1 MLTKLP
7 TGSNICNRKL
17 PTGSKRV
24 LRKEE
29 WVLGICWNAVHYK
42 LTGEKPFT
50 LQEAITLADWMDCSL
65 DWLTGRK
72 PE

>member
-1 MLTKLP
+1 MD
-7 TGSNICNRKL
+7 NDFARKVSEYIAEHGI
-17 PTGSKRV
+17 TQQKV
-24 LRKEE
+24 AD
-29 WVLGICWNAVHYK
+29 VLGICWNAVHYK
-42 LTGEKPFT
+42 LIGEKPFT

>member
-1 MLTKLP
+1 MD
-7 TGSNICNRKL
+7 NDFARKVSAYIAEHGI
-17 PTGSKRV
+17 TQQKV
-24 LRKEE
+24 AD
-29 WVLGICWNAVHYK
+29 VLGICWNAVHYK

-50 LQEAITLADWMDCSL
+50 IQEAITLADWMDCSL

>member
-1 MLTKLP
+1 MD
-7 TGSNICNRKL
+7 NDFARKVSAYIAEHGI
-17 PTGSKRV
+17 TQQKV
-24 LRKEE
+24 AD
-29 WVLGICWNAVHYK
+29 VLGICWNAVHYK

-50 LQEAITLADWMDCSL
+50 LQEAIKLADWMDCSL

>member
-1 MLTKLP
+1 MD
-7 TGSNICNRKL
+7 NDFARKVSAYIAEHGI
-17 PTGSKRV
+17 TQQKV
-24 LRKEE
+24 AD
-29 WVLGICWNAVHYK
+29 VLGICWNAVHYK

-65 DWLTGRK
+65 DLLTGRK

>member
-1 MLTKLP
+1 MD
-7 TGSNICNRKL
+7 NDFARK
-17 PTGSKRV
+17 V
-24 LRKEE
+24 LAYISEHGITQQKVAD
-29 WVLGICWNAVHYK
+29 VLGICWNAVHYK

>member
-1 MLTKLP
+1 MDNDFARNVSAYIAEHGITQQK
-7 TGSNICNRKL
+7 
-17 PTGSKRV
+17 V
-24 LRKEE
+24 AD
-29 WVLGICWNAVHYK
+29 VLGICGNAVHYK

-50 LQEAITLADWMDCSL
+50 LQEAIALADWMDCSL

>member
-1 MLTKLP
+1 MD
-7 TGSNICNRKL
+7 NDFARKVSAYIAEH
-17 PTGSKRV
+17 GIAQQKV
-24 LRKEE
+24 AD
-29 WVLGICWNAVHYK
+29 VLGICWNAVHYK

>member
-1 MLTKLP
+1 MD
-7 TGSNICNRKL
+7 NDFARKVSAYIAEH
-17 PTGSKRV
+17 GFYEQMV
-24 LRKEE
+24 AD
-29 WVLGICWNAVHYK
+29 VLGICWNAVHYK

-65 DWLTGRK
+65 DRLTGRK

>member
-1 MLTKLP
+1 MY
-7 TGSNICNRKL
+7 NDFARKVSEYIAEHGI
-17 PTGSKRV
+17 TQQKV
-24 LRKEE
+24 AD
-29 WVLGICWNAVHYK
+29 VLGICWNAVHYK

>member
-1 MLTKLP
+1 MD
-7 TGSNICNRKL
+7 NDFARKVSEYIAEHGI
-17 PTGSKRV
+17 TQQKV
-24 LRKEE
+24 AD
-29 WVLGICWNAVHYK
+29 VLGICWNAVHYK

-50 LQEAITLADWMDCSL
+50 LQEAIMLADWMDCSL

>member
-1 MLTKLP
+1 MD
-7 TGSNICNRKL
+7 NDFARKVSEYNAEHGI
-17 PTGSKRV
+17 TQQKV
-24 LRKEE
+24 AD
-29 WVLGICWNAVHYK
+29 VLGICWNAVHYK

>member
-1 MLTKLP
+1 MD
-7 TGSNICNRKL
+7 NDFARKVSEYIAEHGI
-17 PTGSKRV
+17 TQQKV
-24 LRKEE
+24 AD
-29 WVLGICWNAVHYK
+29 VLGICWNAVHYK

-65 DWLTGRK
+65 DRLTGRK

>member
-1 MLTKLP
+1 MD
-7 TGSNICNRKL
+7 NDFARKVSEYI
-17 PTGSKRV
+17 TEHGITQQKV
-24 LRKEE
+24 AD
-29 WVLGICWNAVHYK
+29 VLGICWNAVHYK

>member
-1 MLTKLP
+1 MDNDFARKVSAYIAEHGITKQ
-7 TGSNICNRKL
+7 K
-17 PTGSKRV
+17 V
-24 LRKEE
+24 AD
-29 WVLGICWNAVHYK
+29 VLGICWNAVYYK